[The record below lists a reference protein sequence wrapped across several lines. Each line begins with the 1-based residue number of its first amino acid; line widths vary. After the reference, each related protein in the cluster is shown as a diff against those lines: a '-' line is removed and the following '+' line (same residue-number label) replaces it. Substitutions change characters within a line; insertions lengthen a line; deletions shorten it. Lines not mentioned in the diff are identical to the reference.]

1 MKGGGGGPCMVG
13 QAPAWKNDVNSIP
26 FSHDADV
33 LCPWECGIGGQ
44 GAHIFLWEM
53 PSALGR
59 LTSSRSCFGWRK
71 ETDKV
76 SLRAAR
82 CSTKAPLCDGLKS
95 EFRSFLT
102 AKNTQKKKKA
112 KPPRFFKTDVNN
124 PTANSHVCP
133 RGEGSELA
141 VLAVC
146 NVLRLH
152 TACSCWL
159 WWDLHANSVFIQLY
173 FYGVSSCMAAEGRFL
188 SSSQS
193 RH

>member
-1 MKGGGGGPCMVG
+1 
-13 QAPAWKNDVNSIP
+13 
-26 FSHDADV
+26 
-33 LCPWECGIGGQ
+33 
-44 GAHIFLWEM
+44 M

-59 LTSSRSCFGWRK
+59 LASSRSGFGWRK
-71 ETDKV
+71 EADKV

-102 AKNTQKKKKA
+102 VKKKFKNKKA

-124 PTANSHVCP
+124 PTAYSHVCP
-133 RGEGSELA
+133 RGEGSTLA

-152 TACSCWL
+152 TACSC
-159 WWDLHANSVFIQLY
+159 
-173 FYGVSSCMAAEGRFL
+173 
-188 SSSQS
+188 
-193 RH
+193 